1 MLSIVRPVRT
11 SDLPAIERLSI
22 ACGIGVASRPGHRD
36 WLFER
41 IRRSIESFDHE
52 AVADAGHEYYMFVL
66 EEDGLVIATVAL
78 AASAGFDEP
87 FYSYRSETLV
97 HASRA
102 LNVHNRIHALNMCHD
117 LTGLVQLGDV
127 IADASL
133 EPASYELLMRA
144 GLLFIACHR
153 GRFGRRIIAEMP
165 GLHDASGQSPFWDAI
180 GRRFFNMDFP
190 QVEQAFLTHSK
201 TFIAELM
208 PSYPIYV
215 PLLPDAAQAALGH
228 IHPACERPLAILLG
242 EGFEEDNYIDIF
254 DGGAVLT
261 ADIDRLYTLEAA
273 RLYPVEVEETVDGGE
288 PMLLANLATDEFCA
302 TWGLARCGD
311 GHLRIGAE
319 LAQTLAVGGGG
330 QVRAVGAQN
339 ALREDAAC

>member
-1 MLSIVRPVRT
+1 MFSIVRPVRT

-52 AVADAGHEYYMFVL
+52 AIADAGHEYYMFVL
-66 EEDGLVIATVAL
+66 EADGLVIATVGL

-87 FYSYRSETLV
+87 FYSYRSETFV

-117 LTGLVQLGDV
+117 LTGLVQLGGF
-127 IADASL
+127 IADPAL
-133 EPASYELLMRA
+133 DEASYALLLRA
-144 GLLFIACHR
+144 GLLFVACHR
-153 GRFGRRIIAEMP
+153 ERFGRRIIAEMP
-165 GLHDASGQSPFWDAI
+165 GLHDAQGQSPFWDAI

-228 IHPACERPLAILLG
+228 IHPACERPLQILLG

-261 ADIDRLYTLEAA
+261 ADIDRLHTLESAC
-273 RLYPVEVEETVDGGE
+273 LYPVLVEETVAGGDTL
-288 PMLLANLATDEFCA
+288 LLANLATDSFCA
-302 TWGLARCGD
+302 TWAQVLHGD
-311 GHLRIGAE
+311 GRLHIAADV
-319 LAQTLAVGGGG
+319 AQALAVASGDS
-330 QVRAVGAQN
+330 VRAAGTPFPQA
-339 ALREDAAC
+339 EECTC